1 MARVDSTG
9 STTQPRTL
17 TKWEMNTWDVVLL
30 RFPFNDAGGTVK
42 MRPAL
47 VVSKNE
53 YHEKGQDGLFILMM
67 KVPATRCGTFGSCWI
82 TRCTSGSLGISL
94 FIFSL
99 SFFRTIRVDK
109 IMNLRN
115 DLVSRVL
122 GSLGPTLKA
131 AVQQKLAALWN
142 I

>member
-1 MARVDSTG
+1 MTSNVQRRA
-9 STTQPRTL
+9 
-17 TKWEMNTWDVVLL
+17 EYDVVIDQNHPEFHRTGL
-30 RFPFNDAGGTVK
+30 N
-42 MRPAL
+42 RPTA
-47 VVSKNE
+47 
-53 YHEKGQDGLFILMM
+53 
-67 KVPATRCGTFGSCWI
+67 
-82 TRCTSGSLGISL
+82 
-94 FIFSL
+94 
-99 SFFRTIRVDK
+99 IRVDK

>member
-1 MARVDSTG
+1 
-9 STTQPRTL
+9 
-17 TKWEMNTWDVVLL
+17 MNTWDVVLL

-53 YHEKGQDGLFILMM
+53 YHNSGQDGLFILMTGNTEREAHYDV
-67 KVPATRCGTFGSCWI
+67 KVDRNHPEFGR
-82 TRCTSGSLGISL
+82 TGLLKDTS
-94 FIFSL
+94 
-99 SFFRTIRVDK
+99 IRVDK
-109 IMNLRN
+109 IMNLRT
-115 DLVSRVL
+115 DLVCRVL

-131 AVQQKLAALWN
+131 SVQAKLSELWQ